1 MDIKV
6 LTPRFHGYLDY
17 MTVVIFLIAPLLLGL
32 EGLSA
37 IISYVLAA
45 VHLLMTFLT
54 DFSLGFAKL
63 IPIKTHGWVETF
75 AGPVV
80 LFLPFILGFYET
92 ARTFFIAMGILII
105 IISLVTDYKQ
115 ASLDIEDIS
124 V

>member
-1 MDIKV
+1 MKI

-17 MTVVIFLIAPLLLGL
+17 LTVAIFLIAPLLLGL

-37 IISYVLAA
+37 IFSYILGAI
-45 VHLLMTFLT
+45 HLLMTILT

-63 IPIKTHGWVETF
+63 IPIKTHGWIETVV
-75 AGPVV
+75 GPLV
-80 LFLPFILGFYET
+80 LLLPFILGFNET
-92 ARTFFIAMGILII
+92 ARTFYIAMGAII
-105 IISLVTDYKQ
+105 IIASLLTDYKQ

>member
-17 MTVVIFLIAPLLLGL
+17 LTVVIFLTAPLLLGL

-37 IISYVLAA
+37 IISYLLAA
-45 VHLLMTFLT
+45 IYLLMTFLT

-63 IPIKTHGWVETF
+63 IPIKTHGWVETV
-75 AGPVV
+75 AGPLV
-80 LFLPFILGFYET
+80 LLLPFVVGLYET
-92 ARTFFIAMGILII
+92 ARIFYITMGAFII
-105 IISLVTDYKQ
+105 IVSLITDYKQ

>member
-17 MTVVIFLIAPLLLGL
+17 LTVVIFLTAPLLLGL

-37 IISYVLAA
+37 IISYLLAA
-45 VHLLMTFLT
+45 IYLLMTFLT

-63 IPIKTHGWVETF
+63 IPIKTHGWVETV
-75 AGPVV
+75 AGPLV
-80 LFLPFILGFYET
+80 LLLPFVVGLYET
-92 ARTFFIAMGILII
+92 ARIFYITMGVLMIVV
-105 IISLVTDYKQ
+105 SLLTDYKQ

>member
-1 MDIKV
+1 MKI

-17 MTVVIFLIAPLLLGL
+17 LTVVIFLIAPFLLDL

-45 VHLLMTFLT
+45 IHFLMTFLT

-63 IPIKTHGWVETF
+63 IPIKTHGWVETVV
-75 AGPVV
+75 GP
-80 LFLPFILGFYET
+80 LILLLPFIAGLYET
-92 ARTFFIAMGILII
+92 ARIFYVVMGVIITIVSLI
-105 IISLVTDYKQ
+105 TDYKQ